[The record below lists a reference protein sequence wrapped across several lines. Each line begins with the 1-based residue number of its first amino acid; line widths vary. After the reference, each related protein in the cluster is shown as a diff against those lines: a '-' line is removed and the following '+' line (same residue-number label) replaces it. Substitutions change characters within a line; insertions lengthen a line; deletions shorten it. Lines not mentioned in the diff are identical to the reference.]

1 MSKEEPGKTA
11 MNEDPSQKYRK
22 FLVEVIYKGASYYTV
37 WGTDDH
43 DIDKFIVDTNGKLL
57 LFSNRGD
64 VFRVVLNT
72 DHFFDIQLLQA
83 WARECDLIESP
94 DFVMDLDVLS
104 MRNIP
109 ATATDLLESVYHNVG
124 LVKDYALQVN
134 NGELLN
140 LFDSDIVRFHY
151 EVFANYFLWSP
162 QINFEFATLPDAY
175 SDALNGM
182 FRILEACI
190 AIDSLELNPL

>member
-1 MSKEEPGKTA
+1 MSKEQPEKTA

-22 FLVEVIYKGASYYTV
+22 FLIEVIYKGASYYTV
-37 WGTDDH
+37 WGTDDN
-43 DIDKFIVDTNGKLL
+43 DIDKFIVDTTGKLL

-72 DHFFDIQLLQA
+72 DHFFDIKLLQA
-83 WARECDLIESP
+83 WAREGDLIENP
-94 DFVMDLDVLS
+94 DSVMDLDVLS

-124 LVKDYALQVN
+124 LVQDYAVQVN
-134 NGELLN
+134 NGELIN

-151 EVFANYFLWSP
+151 DFFANYFLWSP
-162 QINFEFATLPDAY
+162 QIDFEFTTLPDAY
-175 SDALNGM
+175 SDAVNSM
-182 FRILEACI
+182 YCILEACI
-190 AIDSLELNPL
+190 VIDSLELNPL